1 MKKLGSEFKEF
12 IIKGDALN
20 LAIGVVIGA
29 AFTGIVT
36 SVVENFITPLIE
48 LFISLFVDRGGD
60 MEGALKVLNVRIN
73 GVDFNFS
80 IIISAIITF
89 LITGFV
95 LFLVVKSV
103 NHAKS
108 LTAKTPEEEEEV
120 TFTSEDY
127 LREIRDLLQE
137 KSDKKF

>member
-60 MEGALKVLNVRIN
+60 MEGALKVLNVSIN
-73 GVDFNFS
+73 GVEFNFS

-137 KSDKKF
+137 KSDKNI

>member
-137 KSDKKF
+137 KSDNKF

>member
-127 LREIRDLLQE
+127 LREIRDLLQD
-137 KSDKKF
+137 KSDKNI

>member
-137 KSDKKF
+137 KSDKNI

>member
-1 MKKLGSEFKEF
+1 M
-12 IIKGDALN
+12 
-20 LAIGVVIGA
+20 
-29 AFTGIVT
+29 T

-60 MEGALKVLNVRIN
+60 MEGALKVLNVSIN
-73 GVDFNFS
+73 GVEFNFS

-137 KSDKKF
+137 KSDKNS

>member
-137 KSDKKF
+137 KSD